1 MPDPVPVASNL
12 LESKF
17 LGFSV
22 RRLVESMAIPVAPC
36 ALLYAVGFPLL
47 VTFPLFVLGIG
58 LGGLIFTKT
67 PPGQR
72 PLRYAHAFARYRT
85 TSNVSVW
92 APSMARENDLASGVR
107 QNDWLTQRPTSGLAT
122 NSFREITGTEETGQR
137 PLVSAARPT
146 VAEDEEAP

>member
-47 VTFPLFVLGIG
+47 ITFPLFVLGIG

-85 TSNVSVW
+85 SSNVYVW

-107 QNDWLTQRPTSGLAT
+107 QNDWLTQRPTSGLST
-122 NSFREITGTEETGQR
+122 NSLREITDTEETGQR
-137 PLVSAARPT
+137 PLASAARPT
-146 VAEDEEAP
+146 VAEDEEAQ

>member
-85 TSNVSVW
+85 TSNVYVW

-107 QNDWLTQRPTSGLAT
+107 QSDWLTQRPTSGLAT
-122 NSFREITGTEETGQR
+122 NLLGDIAGAGETGER
-137 PLVSAARPT
+137 PLASAARPT
-146 VAEDEEAP
+146 VAEDEEVR

>member
-1 MPDPVPVASNL
+1 MPEPVPVASNL

-72 PLRYAHAFARYRT
+72 PLRYAHAVARYRT
-85 TSNVSVW
+85 SSNVYVW
-92 APSMARENDLASGVR
+92 APSTIRENDLAIGVR
-107 QNDWLTQRPTSGLAT
+107 QNDWLTQPPTSSLPTTIPRG
-122 NSFREITGTEETGQR
+122 ITGAIETSES
-137 PLVSAARPT
+137 PLVSATRPT

>member
-1 MPDPVPVASNL
+1 MPEPVPVASNL

-22 RRLVESMAIPVAPC
+22 HRLVESMAIPVAPC

-85 TSNVSVW
+85 TSNVYAW
-92 APSMARENDLASGVR
+92 APSMARENDLARGVR
-107 QNDWLTQRPTSGLAT
+107 QNDWLTQPHSPGLVT
-122 NSFREITGTEETGQR
+122 NSLRGIAGAEETGKR
-137 PLVSAARPT
+137 LLASATPPT
-146 VAEDEEAP
+146 VAEGEEA

>member
-1 MPDPVPVASNL
+1 MPEPVPVASNL

-47 VTFPLFVLGIG
+47 ITFPLFVLGIG

-85 TSNVSVW
+85 TSNVYVW
-92 APSMARENDLASGVR
+92 APSMAHENDLAHGVR
-107 QNDWLTQRPTSGLAT
+107 QNDWLTQPPSPSPATTSSRGIAGAT
-122 NSFREITGTEETGQR
+122 EADGR
-137 PLVSAARPT
+137 PLVSATQPT
-146 VAEDEEAP
+146 AAEGEEAP

>member
-1 MPDPVPVASNL
+1 MPEPVPVASNL

-72 PLRYAHAFARYRT
+72 PLRYAHAVARYRT
-85 TSNVSVW
+85 SSNVYVW
-92 APSMARENDLASGVR
+92 APSTIRENDLARGVR
-107 QNDWLTQRPTSGLAT
+107 QNDWLTHPPTLDLSTSPPRRIA
-122 NSFREITGTEETGQR
+122 EAEETSNR
-137 PLVSAARPT
+137 PLGNATRPT
-146 VAEDEEAP
+146 VAEDEGAR

>member
-12 LESKF
+12 LGVEVPR
-17 LGFSV
+17 LLRPPA
-22 RRLVESMAIPVAPC
+22 RRIDGHPRRPC

-72 PLRYAHAFARYRT
+72 PLRYAHAVARYRT
-85 TSNVSVW
+85 TSNIYVW
-92 APSMARENDLASGVR
+92 APSMARENNLARGVR
-107 QNDWLTQRPTSGLAT
+107 QNDWLTQRPTSGRST
-122 NSFREITGTEETGQR
+122 NSLGEIAGAEETGQR
-137 PLVSAARPT
+137 PLASAAQPT
-146 VAEDEEAP
+146 VAGDEEAR

>member
-85 TSNVSVW
+85 SSNVYVW

-107 QNDWLTQRPTSGLAT
+107 QNDWLTQRPTSGLVT
-122 NSFREITGTEETGQR
+122 NSPRGIPGAEETGKR
-137 PLVSAARPT
+137 LLGNATRPT
-146 VAEDEEAP
+146 VAEDEEAR

>member
-1 MPDPVPVASNL
+1 MPEPVPVASNL

-47 VTFPLFVLGIG
+47 VTFPLFVLGLG

-72 PLRYAHAFARYRT
+72 PLRYAHAVARYRT
-85 TSNVSVW
+85 SSNVYVW
-92 APSMARENDLASGVR
+92 APSTARKDDLANGVR
-107 QNDWLTQRPTSGLAT
+107 QNDWLTQPPTPGLAT
-122 NSFREITGTEETGQR
+122 NSPHGIAGAEETGER
-137 PLVSAARPT
+137 PLVSATQST
-146 VAEDEEAP
+146 VAGDKETQ